1 MNARRRPLLRGL
13 TLLLTVAF
21 ALASVTAHAKP
32 RKRKVGIHITT
43 SDIRTT
49 FSYQDLFSKK
59 VREKLTSG
67 LPTRLVVQIALES
80 KEKDK
85 PIAYWARA
93 IEIVY
98 DLWEEDFVITVE
110 DNRGR
115 RRTRVE
121 TIEETIGVAGTLWRT
136 PIAATKGLKTGLY
149 RLRFV
154 GEVNPVS
161 KEMVENIRRWLSR
174 PSSGHGSETRSNFF
188 GSFVGSFVD
197 RNIGKADKT
206 VKFVSQWFEVQA
218 Q

>member
-1 MNARRRPLLRGL
+1 MTERRRAPLRALTWMLLFAL
-13 TLLLTVAF
+13 TLAALTAF
-21 ALASVTAHAKP
+21 AKP
-32 RKRKVGIHITT
+32 RTRRVGIHLTK
-43 SDIRTT
+43 SDVRAT
-49 FSYQDLFSKK
+49 FSYRDVFGEKI
-59 VREKLTSG
+59 REKLQSG
-67 LPTRLVVQIALES
+67 LPTRLLVQIALHS
-80 KEKDK
+80 KEKRK
-85 PIAYWARA
+85 PVTYWARA

-121 TIEETIGVAGTLWRT
+121 TVDEAINVAGVLWRVR
-136 PIAATKGLKTGLY
+136 IAGRSGLDPGMY

-154 GEVNPVS
+154 AEVNPVS

-174 PSSGHGSETRSNFF
+174 PSGGGGSETRSNFF

-206 VKFVSQWFEVQA
+206 VGFVSQWFEVKA
-218 Q
+218 R

>member
-1 MNARRRPLLRGL
+1 MKLRRRPLIR
-13 TLLLTVAF
+13 
-21 ALASVTAHAKP
+21 ALALALAVSFGLVSLAAYAKP
-32 RKRKVGIHITT
+32 RQRRVGIHLTKA
-43 SDIRTT
+43 DIRTT
-49 FSYQDLFSKK
+49 FSYRDVFSKK

-67 LPTRLVVQIALES
+67 LPTRLMVQIALES
-80 KEKDK
+80 KKRKK
-85 PIAYWARA
+85 PITYWARA

-115 RRTRVE
+115 RRTRVKTTDE
-121 TIEETIGVAGTLWRT
+121 AIRVAGVLWRT
-136 PIAATKGLKTGLY
+136 PIAGIKGLEPGMY

-154 GEVNPVS
+154 AEANPVS

-174 PSSGHGSETRSNFF
+174 PSGGHGSEARSNFF

-206 VKFVSQWFEVQA
+206 VSFVSQWFEVKGR
-218 Q
+218 